1 MILQALAGYYNRL
14 AETVDSEVA
23 PEGLER
29 KGIPFIVVLSR
40 AGEFRGLEDTRTAEG
55 KSKVARQFLVPKA
68 EKRSSG
74 IAANL
79 LWDNPAYV
87 FGRTK
92 PDPKKDPKKLEE
104 RAVEQHAAFINRIE
118 KTFPAPVADEGVAAV
133 LSFLKKAD
141 FDTVFRH
148 PLWKEVEETGGN
160 LAFKLDG
167 DDRLVCQR
175 DAVTAVV
182 SKQVASESS
191 NKKQQCLITGRLD
204 IPARLHSP
212 IKGVRGAQTA
222 GGNIV
227 SFNLPAFASH
237 GKEQGYNAPVGT
249 KAEHAYTTALNTLLA
264 RNSRQKMLVGDTTA
278 VFWAEK
284 KHPMEKLFA
293 DFFGEPPKG
302 ESKQDTEAVRALY
315 AAPQTGTMPLFDDDT
330 RFFVLGL
337 SPNTSRLAVR
347 FWYAGSVGE
356 VARSIRQH
364 FDDCSIVHGSLDRD
378 HIPLKELLRCTALD
392 GDDDRVQPKLA
403 GDMMKAILEGTPY
416 PVSLLASII
425 RRVKAEQSKKK
436 QGKLLQNV
444 TYARAALIKACLVRD
459 SRFYK
464 RSQKEV
470 TMSLDPSNTNIG
482 YRLGRLFAVLEKIQ
496 EEANPGI
503 NATIRDRFYGAAS
516 STPVTGF
523 FVPMKLKNHHLAKL
537 ENRGRA
543 VNLDRMIAEIIE
555 GLDDFPAHLS
565 LPDQGRFAIG
575 YYHQRQA
582 LFTKK
587 SATQGG
593 ETNV

>member
-1 MILQALAGYYNRL
+1 MILQALAKYYDRL
-14 AETVDSEVA
+14 AESLDSGVA
-23 PEGLER
+23 PEGFEK
-29 KGIPFIVVLSR
+29 KGMPFIVVLGR
-40 AGEFRGLEDTRTAEG
+40 AGNFKGLEDTRTVDG
-55 KSKVARQFLVPKA
+55 KNKVARQFLVPRA

-87 FGRTK
+87 FGRPK
-92 PDPKKDPKKLEE
+92 PDAKKDPKKLAE
-104 RAVEQHAAFINRIE
+104 RAIEQHAAFVARIE
-118 KTFPAPVADEGVAAV
+118 RTFPAPVADEGVAAV
-133 LSFLKKAD
+133 LSFLRKGD
-141 FDTVFRH
+141 FTAVFNA

-160 LAFKLDG
+160 VAFMLEG

-182 SKQVASESS
+182 AERATGWSGDEE
-191 NKKQQCLITGRLD
+191 QQCLITGMLD
-204 IPARLHSP
+204 VPARLHSR
-212 IKGVRGAQTA
+212 IKGVKGAQTP

-227 SFNLPAFASH
+227 SFNLPAFSSQ
-237 GKEQGYNAPVGT
+237 GKKQGLNAPVGQ

-264 RNSRQKMLVGDTTA
+264 RNSRQRMLVGDSTA

-284 KHPMEKLFA
+284 KHRMEQMFA

-302 ESKQDTEAVRALY
+302 ESESTQDTEAVRALY
-315 AAPQTGTMPLFDDDT
+315 AAPQTGTIPLFNDET
-330 RFFVLGL
+330 RFYVLGL
-337 SPNTSRLAVR
+337 SPNASRLAVR

-356 VARSIRQH
+356 TARNIRQH
-364 FDDCSIVHGSLDRD
+364 FDDADIVHPADEPEHLSLFR
-378 HIPLKELLRCTALD
+378 LLVSTAMEGKAD
-392 GDDDRVQPKLA
+392 NIQPNLA
-403 GDMMKAILEGTPY
+403 GDVMKSILAGTPY
-416 PVSLLASII
+416 PRTLLSAAV
-425 RRVKAEQSKKK
+425 RRVRAEKKT
-436 QGKLLQNV
+436 
-444 TYARAALIKACLVRD
+444 TYPRVSLIKACLVRET
-459 SRFYK
+459 RYYK
-464 RSQKEV
+464 RNEKEV
-470 TMSLDPSNTNIG
+470 SVSLDPTNTNIG

-543 VNLDRMIAEIIE
+543 VNLDRLISEIVE
-555 GLDDFPAHLS
+555 GIDDFPSHLS
-565 LPDQGRFAIG
+565 LPDQGRFAVG
-575 YYHQRQA
+575 YYHQRHA